1 MSAPVHAYRYGP
13 TARVPQR
20 RRRAAQAQR
29 AALRARPT
37 HITHPAESC
46 YCPECYR
53 PTSAGDVLFGIVGG
67 LLLAGLIVGSGWL
80 FGFYNLFA

>member
-1 MSAPVHAYRYGP
+1 MSAPVHAYRYSP
-13 TARVPQR
+13 AARVPQR
-20 RRRAAQAQR
+20 RRPPVRS
-29 AALRARPT
+29 ARPA
-37 HITHPAESC
+37 HITRPAENC
-46 YCPECYR
+46 YCAECYR

>member
-13 TARVPQR
+13 AARVPQR
-20 RRRAAQAQR
+20 RRPP
-29 AALRARPT
+29 ARPA
-37 HITHPAESC
+37 HITRPAESC